1 MESGSGLCEGGHAA
15 GTGRD
20 SGYLPLSTGRAGG
33 VECRGLVDLKSCRAL
48 WGKFCPWP
56 IELEAPCMACE
67 KESTRPKGRILHSWM
82 EGLWR

>member
-1 MESGSGLCEGGHAA
+1 ME
-15 GTGRD
+15 R
-20 SGYLPLSTGRAGG
+20 
-33 VECRGLVDLKSCRAL
+33 RGLVDLKSCRAL
-48 WGKFCPWP
+48 WGEFCPWP